1 MAPKPRIEK
10 LVVPRFE
17 ERQPLE
23 VDFRFSVK
31 GSKDALL
38 EVALNTPLGMV
49 RELVP
54 ATLASVE
61 GRRGAGRLGLDL
73 GALPPGASELTL
85 VLVAADGTRG
95 EPASAELE
103 VPGGE
108 GEAPSLLKLR
118 VPERRITR
126 PHDDDVVFG
135 QLVLAA
141 EPGDHELAAAWMRT
155 RRPDG
160 TEVATATAPPSAAA
174 GAEGRV
180 TFASFGAGDELGEYV
195 VSLTLLDASGNQ
207 SKTLE
212 AVVELVSRGGAQGPR
227 IKSFAPREAAAG
239 DEVVV
244 RGHGLDPDHL
254 AVEVGGMSA
263 PILASDGAA
272 VRILMPSVDA
282 PGRIVAT
289 GPAGTAL
296 SGEQLV
302 PRAQV
307 QIVPDEIQVP
317 EGVPLALNAVVTGTT
332 DGSVEWKAQ
341 ARSGEPGTISSE
353 GLYTPPLGGARGAV
367 TIKAASKSNPDA
379 VGSARVRVVAH
390 PPARGP
396 LPLGPLGG
404 TVRSHDDACALQLP
418 KGALKKLSLIG
429 IETTPPKLD
438 GGAPG
443 GQLVVGGA
451 RIDGSTGALGAPAEL
466 TLPLPF
472 PLEVGEKVRVQFRD
486 DRREPWKDLPDLAEV
501 IPGEEA
507 LKIRLQSLHDYYR
520 GIYEPGPTA
529 PSYLPAIT
537 SLTPSALDE
546 GDTAAVLVTGKNF
559 VPGVTTVSVL
569 KWPAGGTEA
578 RVETRTVY
586 VTADGTK
593 LGVTLKAGVM
603 ADLAEGSIR
612 SVRLRVTTPA
622 GSAER
627 RLDILGHDELVV
639 QGTVTWSQ
647 SRTFSRVTIAP
658 GATLRVA
665 HTAPPVTLTAMETI
679 VVGGAAGEAAGLVEV
694 ITGSGSSGTDGEAIT
709 ARGKGGAGGSTA
721 AGLPAVPGGGG
732 AGGDGGTGPRS
743 GPGMPGDGSSGTP
756 GTAPARPAGALRVSA
771 GGGGGLA
778 STWVG
783 GDGVSGSPAPMGL
796 PSALFAP
803 EFISGSGGSGGGGG
817 GGSAQ
822 GSLLSVITKTGG
834 GGGGGGAG
842 GGAFALAAGEEI
854 RIRGRVAA
862 NGGDG
867 GAGAFPF
874 AVGTPPSAPPFH
886 AGCGGGGGGGEG
898 GCVFLHGVRL
908 LEGAVLAV
916 GGADGRA
923 ARFAGAVVTIPDT
936 RTPLQRLLANPQSG
950 LIRIDGR
957 PSASATIA
965 PGAYS
970 VPDLDYR
977 PNLVADAPQV
987 TVQGTTPGTL
997 RVQNTSGVQFVVAS
1011 GDPFTATVPL
1021 APGFNEID
1029 GVGWDGQTIFAAAAA
1044 PRRRRIL
1051 HLPGVVPVLAFAC
1064 AISPPSP
1071 SVATERSIKLTAT
1084 VTGTTQTA
1092 VSWSVDGG
1100 SANGSVAQDGT
1111 FRAPCTMPPGP
1122 VTVRASSAFDPS
1134 RSGTA
1139 SVTVIAGVA
1148 VTDQATRGTPADP
1161 AAPSANVGQQ
1171 ITVDIPPAL
1180 RTPTGEK
1187 FAVGQNLEFETVKR
1201 DATGTC
1207 QTGTL
1212 PVTGTVL
1219 AGMTR
1224 LRATVPPCAA
1234 PNQRL
1239 RVAGHGCA
1247 RLQVVPVITSLNRPS
1262 NAQYMVVNG
1271 SGFACGATEVFFGAV
1286 RVAASQVLSVDC
1298 NVILLGTR
1306 PAAGEQVTVHTA
1318 GGTSNP
1324 VA

>member
-803 EFISGSGGSGGGGG
+803 EFISGSGGSGGGGRGRQCTGQPAECDHQDRWRWRGWRSGRRRVCARCRGGDPDPWTRRRERRRRRGWSLSVRRRHAALGSALPRRLRWRRRGRG
-817 GGSAQ
+817 GGLRVPARRAPAGRRGARGRRRRWTRRPLCRCRRHDPRHAHAASAPARKSAERSHSHRRQ
-822 GSLLSVITKTGG
+822 AFGVGDDRAGRVLRAGPRLPPQPRCGCPAGHRPGDDSRDLAGSEHKRRAVRRGFRRPVHGHGTARAWLQRDRRRRVGRPNYLRRCRSPAPPQDPPPPWRR
-834 GGGGGGAG
+834 AG
-842 GGAFALAAGEEI
+842 PRIRMRNLAA
-854 RIRGRVAA
+854 
-862 NGGDG
+862 
-867 GAGAFPF
+867 
-874 AVGTPPSAPPFH
+874 
-886 AGCGGGGGGGEG
+886 
-898 GCVFLHGVRL
+898 
-908 LEGAVLAV
+908 LAV
-916 GGADGRA
+916 GGYRALHQADSDGHRHD
-923 ARFAGAVVTIPDT
+923 PD
-936 RTPLQRLLANPQSG
+936 R
-950 LIRIDGR
+950 
-957 PSASATIA
+957 
-965 PGAYS
+965 
-970 VPDLDYR
+970 
-977 PNLVADAPQV
+977 
-987 TVQGTTPGTL
+987 
-997 RVQNTSGVQFVVAS
+997 
-1011 GDPFTATVPL
+1011 
-1021 APGFNEID
+1021 
-1029 GVGWDGQTIFAAAAA
+1029 
-1044 PRRRRIL
+1044 
-1051 HLPGVVPVLAFAC
+1051 GVVV
-1064 AISPPSP
+1064 
-1071 SVATERSIKLTAT
+1071 
-1084 VTGTTQTA
+1084 
-1092 VSWSVDGG
+1092 GG
-1100 SANGSVAQDGT
+1100 
-1111 FRAPCTMPPGP
+1111 R
-1122 VTVRASSAFDPS
+1122 R
-1134 RSGTA
+1134 
-1139 SVTVIAGVA
+1139 
-1148 VTDQATRGTPADP
+1148 
-1161 AAPSANVGQQ
+1161 
-1171 ITVDIPPAL
+1171 
-1180 RTPTGEK
+1180 
-1187 FAVGQNLEFETVKR
+1187 
-1201 DATGTC
+1201 
-1207 QTGTL
+1207 
-1212 PVTGTVL
+1212 
-1219 AGMTR
+1219 
-1224 LRATVPPCAA
+1224 
-1234 PNQRL
+1234 QR
-1239 RVAGHGCA
+1239 
-1247 RLQVVPVITSLNRPS
+1247 
-1262 NAQYMVVNG
+1262 
-1271 SGFACGATEVFFGAV
+1271 
-1286 RVAASQVLSVDC
+1286 
-1298 NVILLGTR
+1298 
-1306 PAAGEQVTVHTA
+1306 
-1318 GGTSNP
+1318 
-1324 VA
+1324 

>member
-17 ERQPLE
+17 ERQPIE

-31 GSKDALL
+31 GLKDALL
-38 EVALNTPLGMV
+38 EVALNTPLGVV

-54 ATLASVE
+54 TTLASVE

-85 VLVAADGTRG
+85 ALVAADGTRG
-95 EPASAELE
+95 EPASVELE
-103 VPGGE
+103 VPAGE
-108 GEAPSLLKLR
+108 GEPPSLLGLR
-118 VPERRITR
+118 APEGRITR
-126 PHDDDVVFG
+126 PHGDDVVFG

-141 EPGDHELAAAWMRT
+141 EPGDHELVAAWMRI

-160 TEVATATAPPSAAA
+160 AEIATATAPPSAVARD
-174 GAEGRV
+174 EGRV
-180 TFASFGAGDELGEYV
+180 TFATFGAGDELGEYV
-195 VSLTLLDASGNQ
+195 VSLTLLDAAGNQ

-212 AVVELVSRGGAQGPR
+212 AVVKLVAKGGAQGPR
-227 IKSFAPREAAAG
+227 IKSFAPGEAAVG

-244 RGHGLDPDHL
+244 RGHGLDPDQL
-254 AVEVGGMSA
+254 AVEVGGVPA

-272 VRILMPSVDA
+272 MRIRMPSVDA

-307 QIVPDEIQVP
+307 RIVPDEIQVP
-317 EGVPLALNAVVTGTT
+317 EGVPIALNAVVTGTT

-341 ARSGEPGTISSE
+341 ARSGKPGSISPE
-353 GLYTPPLGGARGAV
+353 GLYTPPPGGARGAV

-379 VGSARVRVVAH
+379 VGSARVRLVPH

-404 TVRSHDDACALQLP
+404 TVRSQDDACALRLP
-418 KGALKKLSLIG
+418 KGALKKLSVIG
-429 IETTPPKLD
+429 IETTPPKLG
-438 GGAPG
+438 GGAPS
-443 GQLVVGGA
+443 GQLVLGGA
-451 RIDGSTGALGAPAEL
+451 RIDGPTGALGAPAEL

-472 PLEVGEKVRVQFRD
+472 PLEVGEKVKIQFRD
-486 DRREPWKDLPDLAEV
+486 DRREPWKDLPDLADV
-501 IPGEEA
+501 LPGEEA
-507 LKIRLQSLHDYYR
+507 LKIRLKDLHVYYR
-520 GIYEPGPTA
+520 GIYEYVPRA

-537 SLTPSALDE
+537 GLTPSALHE
-546 GDTAAVLVTGKNF
+546 GETAAVLVTGRNF
-559 VPGVTTVSVL
+559 VPGNTTVSLV
-569 KWPAGGTEA
+569 KAAGGTES

-603 ADLAEGSIR
+603 EDLGEGSR
-612 SVRLRVTTPA
+612 LSLRLRVTTPA
-622 GSAER
+622 GSAEY
-627 RLDILGHDELVV
+627 RLDILGHDELDVR
-639 QGTVTWSQ
+639 GTVTVSQ
-647 SRTFSRVTIAP
+647 SRTFSRVTVAP
-658 GATLRVA
+658 GATLRVT
-665 HTAPPVTLTAMETI
+665 HSAPPVTVTAMETI
-679 VVGGAAGEAAGLVEV
+679 VVGGAAGQAAGLVDV
-694 ITGSGSSGTDGEAIT
+694 ITGSGSSGTLGT
-709 ARGKGGAGGSTA
+709 AAGAGGAGGVTA
-721 AGLPAVPGGGG
+721 AVLPAVPGGGG
-732 AGGDGGTGPRS
+732 AGGGGGTGA
-743 GPGMPGDGSSGTP
+743 GFAGDGRPGTP
-756 GTAPARPAGALRVSA
+756 GTAPSGRGAGA
-771 GGGGGLA
+771 GGGGGDALIGPDGASGSAGPMPVLA
-778 STWVG
+778 SFG
-783 GDGVSGSPAPMGL
+783 PQPVSSPV
-796 PSALFAP
+796 
-803 EFISGSGGSGGGGG
+803 SGGGGG
-817 GGSAQ
+817 GGGGGSGMTVFSAA
-822 GSLLSVITKTGG
+822 TAG

-842 GGAFALAAGEEI
+842 GGALALAAGEEI

-886 AGCGGGGGGGEG
+886 AGCGGGGGGGAG
-898 GCVFLHGVRL
+898 GAVVLHGVRL
-908 LEGAVLAV
+908 LEGEVLAV
-916 GGADGRA
+916 GGTDGRA

-950 LIRIDGR
+950 IIRIDGR
-957 PSASATIA
+957 PSAAATIA
-965 PGAYS
+965 PRAYS

-977 PNLVADAPQV
+977 RNLVADAPQV
-987 TVQGTTPGTL
+987 TVQGTPAGGPVAGTSIL
-997 RVQNTSGVQFVVAS
+997 RVQNSAGEQFVVAS
-1011 GDPFTATVPL
+1011 GDPFTTTVPL

-1029 GVGWDGQTIFAAAAA
+1029 GVDWDGGSLIAAAAA

-1051 HLPGVVPVLAFAC
+1051 YLPGVVSVFAFAC

-1071 SVATERSIKLTAT
+1071 TVATERSIKLTAT

-1111 FRAPCTMPPGP
+1111 FRAPCTTPPGP
-1122 VTVRASSAFDPS
+1122 VTVRASSAFDPT
-1134 RSGTA
+1134 RAGTA

-1148 VTDQATRGTPADP
+1148 VTAQATRGTPADP
-1161 AAPSANVGQQ
+1161 AVPSANVGQQ
-1171 ITVDIPPAL
+1171 ITADIPPAV
-1180 RTPTGEK
+1180 RTLTGEL
-1187 FAVGQNLEFETVKR
+1187 FAAGQNVEFETVKR
-1201 DATGTC
+1201 DATGSC

-1212 PVTGTVL
+1212 PVAGTVV

-1234 PNQRL
+1234 PAQRL

-1262 NAQYMVVNG
+1262 NAQYTVVNG
-1271 SGFACGATEVFFGAV
+1271 SGFACGATEIFFGAV
-1286 RVAASQVLSVDC
+1286 KVAASQVLSVEC

-1306 PAAGEQVTVHTA
+1306 PAAGEQVTVRTA